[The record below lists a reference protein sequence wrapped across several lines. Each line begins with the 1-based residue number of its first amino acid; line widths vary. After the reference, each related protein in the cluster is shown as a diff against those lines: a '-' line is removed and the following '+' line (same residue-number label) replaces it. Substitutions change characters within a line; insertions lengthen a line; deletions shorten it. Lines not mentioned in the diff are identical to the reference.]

1 MISLDLA
8 HSNYLQ
14 FLLFSQKGFAQGV
27 KAGTWAGWGGDPAH
41 VRAVALPM
49 VSHIKNSGFLQKKMY
64 LKYTLDNQF

>member
-49 VSHIKNSGFLQKKMY
+49 VALIKNKVLLDLKTTLNDILKK
-64 LKYTLDNQF
+64 KS